1 MGSLTSVSRSQLA
14 RRRRFLRHQR
24 RRKFFQTAWQIL
36 TISSLTGGI
45 LWATTR
51 PDWFIYQP
59 EEVVISGNQ
68 FLSDQ
73 AIQSLLPISYPSSIL
88 QLRPQALAETLESTR
103 PIAQA
108 NVIRKLFP
116 PGLIVEVQEKYPV
129 AIAQVPSLPASD
141 ATSKQSNNRGL
152 ETKPLHP
159 LPHIGVNVELGL
171 LDENGVWMAEERY
184 INLNQFTN
192 LPSLTVIGDPNQYR
206 PYWSQVYQAIAQ
218 SPIEVYEI
226 DWRDPANLILKT
238 ELGIVHC
245 GGQTDRISEQLRV
258 LDRMRNLPDQVNASQ
273 IAYID
278 LTNPNQPTIQ
288 KTP

>member
-1 MGSLTSVSRSQLA
+1 MSGLTSVSRSQLA

-88 QLRPQALAETLESTR
+88 QLRPQEVAETLESTG
-103 PIAQA
+103 PFAQA

-129 AIAQVPSLPASD
+129 AIAQVPSLSASD
-141 ATSKQSNNRGL
+141 ATSKQSTN
-152 ETKPLHP
+152 HP
-159 LPHIGVNVELGL
+159 LPQIGINVELGL
-171 LDENGVWMAEERY
+171 LDENGVWMAQDRY
-184 INLNQFTN
+184 INLDQFTN

-206 PYWSQVYQAIAQ
+206 PYWSQVYQAIVR

-245 GGQTDRISEQLRV
+245 GGQMDLISEQLRV
-258 LDRMRNLPDQVNASQ
+258 LDRMRNLPDRVNASQ

-278 LTNPNQPTIQ
+278 LKNPNQPTIQ